1 MPNRTLGP
9 WEKHRHTYNCE
20 CATYPPSS
28 GLGGTWYFRPDD
40 EGNEVVYALSEED
53 KETADHK
60 AEEEGYVIPV

>member
-1 MPNRTLGP
+1 
-9 WEKHRHTYNCE
+9 
-20 CATYPPSS
+20 
-28 GLGGTWYFRPDD
+28 LGGTWYFRPDD